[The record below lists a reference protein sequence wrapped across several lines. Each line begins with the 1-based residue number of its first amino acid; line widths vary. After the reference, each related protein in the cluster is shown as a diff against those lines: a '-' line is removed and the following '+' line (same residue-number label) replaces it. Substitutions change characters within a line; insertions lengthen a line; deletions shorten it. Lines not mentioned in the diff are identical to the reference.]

1 MRGATLRRRASGT
14 VPTAGPRRASRSLL
28 AAGLPLLAALTGL
41 LAGAVALAGPAAAAD
56 DPTRPDSRVTH
67 GPSCRPG
74 GVAVEVTAGTVAYAV
89 TLATTRAPGGE
100 DSAELQPG
108 QVAVLRTGEVAWGE
122 TIDSRLEFTAL
133 DGSGTT
139 YVDELAA
146 FDFTRPAEADCAAI
160 APPPGTG
167 AVPSSPAP
175 SFPAPADAGEAVP
188 ARPEPGGT
196 APDAMPSD
204 ELPSDELPSDA
215 APPDPVPSDAG
226 APDPVPAPEVVPVP
240 GPLDDGGSSP
250 GGAVVASADRVAAG
264 ELVTLTGA
272 GFEPGEVVTVRLT
285 GGAVLATVPAGPDGE
300 VEATVRIPGAAAGT
314 ATLELVGEES
324 AVSAA
329 VELRV
334 AAAAT
339 PVDPDPV
346 PVPLVAA
353 GVALVAT
360 ATGLVLTAGRRRAP
374 ADPTGSA

>member
-1 MRGATLRRRASGT
+1 
-14 VPTAGPRRASRSLL
+14 V
-28 AAGLPLLAALTGL
+28 PLLATLGL
-41 LAGAVALAGPAAAAD
+41 LAGSVALAGPAAAAD

-89 TLATTRAPGGE
+89 TLATTRAPDGE

-167 AVPSSPAP
+167 EVPASPVPSSPVPSSPAP
-175 SFPAPADAGEAVP
+175 ADPGEAVP
-188 ARPEPGGT
+188 ALPDPGGT
-196 APDAMPSD
+196 APDAVPPD
-204 ELPSDELPSDA
+204 ELPPDA
-215 APPDPVPSDAG
+215 APPDPVPSDGG
-226 APDPVPAPEVVPVP
+226 APDPVPAPEVVPLP

-250 GGAVVASADRVAAG
+250 GGAVVASADLVAAG
-264 ELVTLTGA
+264 DLVTLTGA
-272 GFEPGEVVTVRLT
+272 GFEPGEVVTVRLAD
-285 GGAVLATVPAGPDGE
+285 GGVLATVPAGPDGE
-300 VEATVRIPGAAAGT
+300 VEATVRIPGAAAG
-314 ATLELVGEES
+314 ASTLELVGEES

-329 VELRV
+329 VELYV

-353 GVALVAT
+353 GIALVAA
-360 ATGLVLTAGRRRAP
+360 ATGLVLTAGRRREP

>member
-1 MRGATLRRRASGT
+1 VRVATLLRPAAVRGRA
-14 VPTAGPRRASRSLL
+14 RRSLL
-28 AAGLPLLAALTGL
+28 AAGVPLLTVLTGL

-167 AVPSSPAP
+167 EVPSAAPSSPAP
-175 SFPAPADAGEAVP
+175 AGPGEAVP
-188 ARPEPGGT
+188 ALPDPGGT
-196 APDAMPSD
+196 VPQDAAPPDADHPD
-204 ELPSDELPSDA
+204 TPSDA
-215 APPDPVPSDAG
+215 APDPVPPGAG
-226 APDPVPAPEVVPVP
+226 DPGTAPLPEVVPVP

-250 GGAVVASADRVAAG
+250 GGAVVASADSVAAG
-264 ELVTLTGA
+264 DLVTLTGA
-272 GFEPGEVVTVRLT
+272 GFEPGEPVTVRLAD
-285 GGAVLATVPAGPDGE
+285 GGVLATVPAGPDGE
-300 VEATVRIPGAAAGT
+300 VEVTVRVPGAAGT
-314 ATLELVGEES
+314 ATLELVGEDS
-324 AVSAA
+324 AVTAA

-339 PVDPDPV
+339 PVDRDPV

-353 GVALVAT
+353 GLALVVT
-360 ATGLVLTAGRRRAP
+360 ATGLVLTAGRRREP